1 MRSHRLT
8 VAVRSLVPSL
18 ILGAVAITATPS
30 TYADDPLLAENDL
43 PGIPISITQGARR
56 ELLSPSGE
64 SSTENAGDTKPS
76 STATAEAEAEAD
88 PDFDAPARQILTP
101 DRPEP
106 VMAPDRMD
114 NVDVAGV
121 DPDAPIV
128 DPETGRVDLELL
140 RQRYE
145 GARPATQ
152 TVAPPAPAISPF
164 EGPDAKPIS
173 SGNGR
178 MSRLEPGMSE
188 LDMPE
193 REPERPSML
202 NEDLSRIGAQLAQSV
217 AKTVQPETNAQP
229 PSNQKTKGPT
239 TLTLIPGVNQLATI
253 SRGHPNR
260 VVTPFTNPEIR
271 TTASGAEISTADS
284 VVYVATDQEGPV
296 TLYISERGQPRLAA
310 SLTLVPQP
318 IPPQEIVFNF
328 TDEVARDFKIANPR
342 AEDWET
348 RQPYVDTIVDLF
360 RTLATQDLPSG
371 YSLRKPHG
379 SDVITCFG
387 GQHVAFE
394 LGQVVEGHNIEV
406 QILRATNVS
415 DVTVEVIGH
424 QCSGEAVMAAAEWPH
439 SILSPGQSTEMYVA
453 KHRLERI
460 TPEIRRPSLIGDR
473 P

>member
-1 MRSHRLT
+1 MRLHRLT
-8 VAVRSLVPSL
+8 VAVRSLVPTV
-18 ILGAVAITATPS
+18 ILGMVAFSASPAAF
-30 TYADDPLLAENDL
+30 ADDPLLAENDL

-56 ELLSPSGE
+56 ELLSPSNGGA
-64 SSTENAGDTKPS
+64 NDTVRAERQTV
-76 STATAEAEAEAD
+76 STAAQESE
-88 PDFDAPARQILTP
+88 PVSDAPAQQILSP
-101 DRPEP
+101 DLPEP
-106 VMAPDRMD
+106 AMAPPRNDD
-114 NVDVAGV
+114 IGIAGV

-128 DPETGRVDLELL
+128 DPDTGRVNLELL

-145 GARPATQ
+145 GSRPATQ
-152 TVAPPAPAISPF
+152 TVTPPQPAVSTV
-164 EGPDAKPIS
+164 EQTEEATVS
-173 SGNGR
+173 EENGL
-178 MSRLEPGMSE
+178 MSRMEPGMSE
-188 LDMPE
+188 LDIPN
-193 REPERPSML
+193 RAPERPSML
-202 NEDLSRIGAQLAQSV
+202 DEDLSRIGAQLAQSV
-217 AKTVQPETNAQP
+217 AKTVQPRTSAP
-229 PSNQKTKGPT
+229 TPSNQKPKGPT

-271 TTASGAEISTADS
+271 TTATGAEISTADS

-328 TDEVARDFKIANPR
+328 TDDIARDFKIANPR

-424 QCSGEAVMAAAEWPH
+424 QCSGNAVMAAAEWPH